1 MIKKVPVTRLRA
13 GVYMHKIDGPWT
25 RSPFWRD
32 SFVLEAADVRMLAD
46 ARIEHIWIDVK
57 RGLDAMPE
65 TADDTPAATAPVAA
79 PTAPPAA
86 PPAVDPL
93 AEIAR
98 EDERRAAAPRTMSPS
113 AYTGP
118 MSLDQLEVHE
128 LDFSNAR
135 DVCLNATQAI
145 KTVFE
150 DARHGRALDT
160 GPCINVVESV
170 IEQVMC
176 NAPTLLLVTRLK
188 NHNETTYMHSVSV
201 CALMVALALRIGF
214 KRAQVAQ
221 VGLAGL
227 LHDLGKACIPSDLL
241 DKPGALTPME
251 YRLVQTHTQ
260 QGHEMLRKSG
270 LKCAI
275 TIDVAMHH
283 HERMDGSGYPKKLKG
298 DEISLVAKMAAVC
311 DVYDTLTSE
320 KPYKPTLQP
329 AEALR
334 QMAMKKELWDTMVF
348 HAFIKTLGIYP
359 VGTLV
364 RLKSD
369 RLAVVVSQDEHDLL
383 KPRVKTFYS
392 VSESRPTPP
401 EVITLAEAGCTD
413 SIVGV
418 ESPSAVDLDVMQ
430 YAWSPTF
437 MATAAA

>member
-1 MIKKVPVTRLRA
+1 MIKKVPVARLRA
-13 GVYMHKIDGPWT
+13 GVYMHKIDGSWT

-32 SFVLEAADVRMLAD
+32 SFVLEAADVRMLVD
-46 ARIEHIWIDVK
+46 ARIENIWIDLK
-57 RGLDAMPE
+57 RGLDALAE
-65 TADDTPAATAPVAA
+65 TVEEPPAPAVAPAAPA
-79 PTAPPAA
+79 PAA

-93 AEIAR
+93 AEVAR
-98 EDERRAAAPRTMSPS
+98 EDARRAAAPRPLSPAS
-113 AYTGP
+113 YTGP
-118 MSLDQLEVHE
+118 MPLDQLEVHE
-128 LDFSNAR
+128 LDFKNAR

-145 KTVFE
+145 KTVF
-150 DARHGRALDT
+150 DDVRHGRALDT
-160 GPCINVVESV
+160 GPCITVVESV

-227 LHDLGKACIPSDLL
+227 LHDIGKACIPTELL

-283 HERMDGSGYPKKLKG
+283 HERVDGSGYPKKLKG
-298 DEISLVAKMAAVC
+298 DEISLVSKMAAVC

-369 RLAVVVSQDEHDLL
+369 RLAVVVSQDDHDLL

-401 EVITLAEAGCTD
+401 EVITLSEAGCTD

-437 MATAAA
+437 MATATTV